1 MKDSQPSL
9 APVDSTSLTL
19 EQLDKLLHG
28 IARSRNYTFRLVERM
43 NTLGFPDT
51 DCLKVASGR
60 ARDAV
65 EAHYQVAAELERVAK
80 LPKWAGGQ
88 MERQPKPRSRRAR
101 LD

>member
-1 MKDSQPSL
+1 MDS
-9 APVDSTSLTL
+9 AGLTP

-28 IARSRNYTFRLVERM
+28 IARSRDYTFRLIERM

-51 DCLKVASGR
+51 DSLKLASVR

-65 EAHYQVAAELERVAK
+65 EALYQAAAELERVAK

-88 MERQPKPRSRRAR
+88 MPQEPKPRSRRAR
-101 LD
+101 RD